1 MTIFFTNK
9 NDEDF
14 LKQFEK
20 ELENSNTLIVSLNDI
35 SKKFKDIEELFIK
48 TMDISG
54 YSKIIIHHIILSSEF
69 KIENINNEYKCS
81 IKYIYDEKQNTTKE
95 KSLREILETKDKI
108 LLRQKRKNEEDKSE
122 NEIKQF
128 LQIIDEIEKVLE
140 LLETISSKGYIEE
153 INCIITIENGNEKC
167 KCNNK
172 EYNSIKLLIHSLES
186 IFEQQKQDENNSY
199 SNHNYIRLLYGKQ
212 LSQIYHNL
220 FNKDNKYDLTSINKF
235 ITANNNSEEF
245 NYILNQEQ
253 NNYNLYECINDYIKE
268 ILLKNNINLEKVY
281 EKSQIKI
288 DGFNGIY
295 SYLSSHQSY
304 EKDTIKAT
312 KYLTNNLP
320 CAQTFLLCT
329 PRTKREEILSFIYR
343 SIECETYTLFI
354 ISKIESLN
362 LELSNFLFD
371 LLDNL
376 YTKKDYKIKS
386 CLLFIYLNTTCDL
399 INEIKQLKGHNFFDP
414 TGKEIDELIEDENDI
429 EIFYS
434 NASGVGKSEQ
444 IRNILK
450 SDNTYNYYYFP
461 IEGDFSKEDILKRL
475 KEIKEDNVALH
486 IDILDTNTNELVNII
501 RDFLFSFLI
510 MKYYSHD
517 YDFIYYGKEFK
528 IKIEAPFGFVNPFD
542 IYPTLNFFKK
552 RIINK
557 ENIPPL
563 IGSDKFNNNFQLV
576 SQYLKLLDRKYR
588 NWKCKK
594 STRWNWRRNE

>member
-1 MTIFFTNK
+1 MKNK
-9 NDEDF
+9 
-14 LKQFEK
+14 
-20 ELENSNTLIVSLNDI
+20 
-35 SKKFKDIEELFIK
+35 SKSF
-48 TMDISG
+48 
-54 YSKIIIHHIILSSEF
+54 
-69 KIENINNEYKCS
+69 
-81 IKYIYDEKQNTTKE
+81 
-95 KSLREILETKDKI
+95 REILEIKDKI
-108 LLRQKRKNEEDKSE
+108 FLHQKVKNKE
-122 NEIKQF
+122 NKREQEIQQF
-128 LQIIDEIEKVLE
+128 LKIIDEIEKVLE

-167 KCNNK
+167 KCNDK
-172 EYNSIKLLIHSLES
+172 EYDSIKSLIHSLES

-371 LLDNL
+371 LLDDL
-376 YTKKDYKIKS
+376 YTKKDYIINS
-386 CLLFIYLNTTCDL
+386 CLLFIYLSTTCDL
-399 INEIKQLKGHNFFDP
+399 INEIKQLKGHHYFDP
-414 TGKEIDELIEDENDI
+414 RIEINEIIEIIEDENEI
-429 EIFYS
+429 EIIYS
-434 NASGVGKSEQ
+434 NASGVGKSET
-444 IRNILK
+444 IKNMLINKKYLINLLK
-450 SDNTYNYYYFP
+450 
-461 IEGDFSKEDILKRL
+461 
-475 KEIKEDNVALH
+475 
-486 IDILDTNTNELVNII
+486 
-501 RDFLFSFLI
+501 FLF
-510 MKYYSHD
+510 
-517 YDFIYYGKEFK
+517 FK
-528 IKIEAPFGFVNPFD
+528 IKKI
-542 IYPTLNFFKK
+542 KK
-552 RIINK
+552 
-557 ENIPPL
+557 
-563 IGSDKFNNNFQLV
+563 
-576 SQYLKLLDRKYR
+576 
-588 NWKCKK
+588 
-594 STRWNWRRNE
+594 